1 ALPAEGPR
9 VGQNVL
15 PRRRVWPT
23 TDRPAPAAPSPMAGP
38 LPLGAPAVGCSP
50 ARRRHRPGQSLRP
63 PRRGPRIASSAPS
76 RPPQGRRPC
85 GRSPRPAA
93 AALLPPGGG
102 WSPAAGCA
110 GPAITVD
117 RLRDMLGAAGEDLT
131 GLRGRAL
138 LPEYTMMAPAPS
150 RPASIPVTCVP
161 SPADRKC
168 SCPAPRPTGA
178 PPTPRSAALHGAV
191 G

>member
-1 ALPAEGPR
+1 
-9 VGQNVL
+9 
-15 PRRRVWPT
+15 
-23 TDRPAPAAPSPMAGP
+23 
-38 LPLGAPAVGCSP
+38 
-50 ARRRHRPGQSLRP
+50 
-63 PRRGPRIASSAPS
+63 
-76 RPPQGRRPC
+76 
-85 GRSPRPAA
+85 
-93 AALLPPGGG
+93 
-102 WSPAAGCA
+102 
-110 GPAITVD
+110 
-117 RLRDMLGAAGEDLT
+117 DMLGAAGEDLT

-191 G
+191 GCRPAPGEHAEGRREVSASGLALRPDPGRGPSSSPEIPVPVRAPGWRRA